1 MSVGGCRSF
10 LLLVTTLKFA
20 ANMPMFDAQKLSIYI
35 MLKRRPPGFVAA
47 GTKHRSQVIVLP
59 IQKVS

>member
-1 MSVGGCRSF
+1 MVLGGCRSF
-10 LLLVTTLKFA
+10 LLSVTTLKFA
-20 ANMPMFDAQKLSIYI
+20 TNMLMFEAQKLSIYI
-35 MLKRRPPGFVAA
+35 MLRRRLPGFVAA